1 MSNWYDIQAVKDFIA
16 LVSKRSPRAFISCRF
31 ELIVEPKNNIYFRL
45 GNIQS
50 EMDLKAK
57 VLAWLSRP
65 SCKGVSNYYQK
76 IIRGIVNEYLGTSF
90 TQDEMDVVYTR
101 LGNDCNRDL
110 CVKFIESGYDL
121 AILQGG
127 LRG

>member
-1 MSNWYDIQAVKDFIA
+1 M
-16 LVSKRSPRAFISCRF
+16 SCRF

-45 GNIQS
+45 DNIQS

-65 SCKGVSNYYQK
+65 SCKGVSNYNQK